1 LAQLLACYAGL
12 KHIDMLK
19 NFFLITLRNTIRDKA
34 YFILN
39 VLGLSLGIAGSIL
52 ILLYVQHEISYDKFH
67 KKADRIYRI
76 NCYAKLEGKEI
87 SIAVTAP
94 PQARVF
100 KEEYPEVEDAT
111 RYYYPNDQKVSYENV
126 TYHEKRFY
134 FADPNFLEMFNFP
147 LIKGDPK
154 TALQK
159 PFSVIITSA
168 MAEKLFGRNDPMGKN
183 IVLNNDKVYQITG
196 IIQFIPVNTHFRFDY
211 LASFNSLELS
221 KSELWLSQ
229 MLETFIV
236 IQKDYSYKKLEAKF
250 EGLMDKFVLPQ
261 IQQFIPIK
269 VNNYK
274 EFEALG
280 NKFQYTLQPL
290 SDLHFSTHYSFGYDE
305 GTDRVYIYFFSVVAI
320 FLLFIACINFMNLST
335 AKFSYRSKEVGI
347 KKVMG
352 SSRSQ
357 LISQFLSESL
367 IITLVAMIISLT
379 LVELVLPSFNRFT
392 GKDLAIGYLNHWYII
407 PSLIAVTLLIGF
419 LAGIYPAFYLSS
431 FKPAEILKAK
441 YNRGTGNIRLRS
453 ALVIVQFSITI
464 ILLIST
470 FIVSSQLKFIRS
482 KDLGFNKENVLVV
495 KNTGDLA
502 DYAETFREKVLKMPN
517 VIQASRTWTFPGEDY
532 NGSTFQIQG
541 DSLNKMYQFEII
553 QGDYDYLPL
562 LGFKIISGRN
572 FSRDFATDNNAI
584 LINESAVK
592 FLGVKDPLGVRLT
605 TPNGQGGQDVLEI
618 IGVFQDVYYKSFHE
632 KIEPMMLS
640 LNTDKYNAFT
650 LVRVKGDLMGAVKQ
664 VEKTWNEFMP
674 GQAFEYVFFDEN
686 FDKLYHA
693 EIRAGRVFTIF
704 SALAVFVACLGLL
717 GLSAFSAEKRTKE
730 IGIRKVHG
738 ASVPGILRLLST
750 EIVILIT
757 ISSVIAWPVVYY
769 FMHKWLQNFA
779 YQTTMHFLT
788 FLLSSCIGL
797 FIAISVV
804 IYQSLKVARV
814 NPVEALKYE

>member
-1 LAQLLACYAGL
+1 MLAIYPA
-12 KHIDMLK
+12 KINDMLK

-52 ILLYVQHEISYDKFH
+52 ILLYVQHELSYDKFH
-67 KKADRIYRI
+67 SRADRTYRI
-76 NCYAKLEGKEI
+76 NCYAKLEGKEL

-100 KEEYPEVEDAT
+100 KEEYPEIEDAT
-111 RYYYPNDQKVSYENV
+111 RYYYPNDQKVTYENV

-134 FADPNFLEMFNFP
+134 FADPNFLEIFNFP

-159 PFSVIITSA
+159 PFSVIITSDI
-168 MAEKLFGRNDPMGKN
+168 AEKLFGQSDPIGKN
-183 IVLNNDKVYQITG
+183 IILNKDKVYQVTG
-196 IIQFIPVNTHFRFDY
+196 VVQNVPINTHFRFDY

-221 KSELWLSQ
+221 KSEFWLSQ
-229 MLETFIV
+229 MLETYIV
-236 IQKDYSYKKLEAKF
+236 IQKDYPYKKLEAKF

-261 IQQFIPIK
+261 VQQLIPIK

-274 EFEALG
+274 EFKALG
-280 NKFQYTLQPL
+280 NLFEFTLQPL
-290 SDLHFSTHYSFGYDE
+290 NDLHFNTHYQFSYDQ
-305 GTDRVYIYFFSVVAI
+305 GTDRVYVYFFSVVAI

-335 AKFSYRSKEVGI
+335 AKYSYRSKEVGI
-347 KKVMG
+347 KKVVG

-367 IITLVAMIISLT
+367 IITLVAMILSLT

-392 GKDLAIGYLNHWYII
+392 GKDLAMGYLSHWYIV
-407 PSLIAVTLLIGF
+407 PSLAMVTLFIGF

-431 FKPAEILKAK
+431 FRPAEILKAK
-441 YNRGTGNIRLRS
+441 FNQGSGNIRLRS
-453 ALVIVQFSITI
+453 ALVVVQFSITI
-464 ILLIST
+464 VLLIST

-495 KNTGDLA
+495 KNTGDLS
-502 DYAETFREKVLKMPN
+502 DQAETFREQVSKLPG
-517 VIQASRTWTFPGEDY
+517 VIQASRSWTFPGESF

-562 LGFKIISGRN
+562 LGFKIKSGRN
-572 FSRDFATDNNAI
+572 FSRDYATDNSAL

-592 FLGVKDPLGVRLT
+592 LLGLKDPIGVRLT
-605 TPNGQGGQDVLEI
+605 TPNDKGSQDVLEI
-618 IGVFQDVYYKSFHE
+618 IGVFEDVYYKSFHE

-640 LNTDKYNAFT
+640 LNTDKNNAYT
-650 LVRVKGDLMGAVKQ
+650 LVRIKGDDLMGTVRE
-664 VEKTWNEFMP
+664 VEKTWKEFLP
-674 GQAFEYVFFDEN
+674 GQAFEYVFMDQN

-704 SALAVFVACLGLL
+704 SVLAVFVACLGLL

-738 ASVPGILRLLST
+738 ASVPVILRLLST

-769 FMHKWLQNFA
+769 FMHQWLQNFA

-788 FLLSSCIGL
+788 FLLSSLIGL
-797 FIAISVV
+797 IIAISVV
-804 IYQSLKVARV
+804 VYQSLKVARV

>member
-1 LAQLLACYAGL
+1 
-12 KHIDMLK
+12 M
-19 NFFLITLRNTIRDKA
+19 
-34 YFILN
+34 
-39 VLGLSLGIAGSIL
+39 
-52 ILLYVQHEISYDKFH
+52 
-67 KKADRIYRI
+67 
-76 NCYAKLEGKEI
+76 
-87 SIAVTAP
+87 
-94 PQARVF
+94 
-100 KEEYPEVEDAT
+100 
-111 RYYYPNDQKVSYENV
+111 
-126 TYHEKRFY
+126 
-134 FADPNFLEMFNFP
+134 
-147 LIKGDPK
+147 
-154 TALQK
+154 
-159 PFSVIITSA
+159 
-168 MAEKLFGRNDPMGKN
+168 
-183 IVLNNDKVYQITG
+183 
-196 IIQFIPVNTHFRFDY
+196 
-211 LASFNSLELS
+211 NS
-221 KSELWLSQ
+221 
-229 MLETFIV
+229 
-236 IQKDYSYKKLEAKF
+236 
-250 EGLMDKFVLPQ
+250 
-261 IQQFIPIK
+261 
-269 VNNYK
+269 YK

-280 NKFQYTLQPL
+280 NKFQFTLQPL
-290 SDLHFSTHYSFGYDE
+290 NDLHFSTQYSFGYDK

-367 IITLVAMIISLT
+367 IITLVSMIISLT

-407 PSLIAVTLLIGF
+407 PSLIAVTLFIGF

-441 YNRGTGNIRLRS
+441 FNRGTGNIRLRS

-470 FIVSSQLKFIRS
+470 FIVSSQLKYIRNAN
-482 KDLGFNKENVLVV
+482 LGFNRENVLVV

-502 DYAETFREKVLKMPN
+502 DYAETFREKVMKLPD
-517 VIQASRTWTFPGEDY
+517 VIQASRTWTFPGEGY

-572 FSRDFATDNNAI
+572 FSRDFATDNNAV

-592 FLGVKDPLGVRLT
+592 FLGVRDPLGLRLT
-605 TPNGQGGQDVLEI
+605 MPNGQGGQDVLEV

-650 LVRVKGDLMGAVKQ
+650 LVRVKGDLMSAVKQ
-664 VEKTWNEFMP
+664 VEKTWSEFMP
-674 GQAFEYVFFDEN
+674 GQAFEYVFMDQNLE
-686 FDKLYHA
+686 KLYHA
-693 EIRAGRVFTIF
+693 EIRASKVFTIF
-704 SALAVFVACLGLL
+704 SVLAVFVACLGLL

-738 ASVPGILRLLST
+738 ASVPVILRLLST

-757 ISSVIAWPVVYY
+757 ISSIIAWPVVYY

-797 FIAISVV
+797 IIAISVV
-804 IYQSLKVARV
+804 VYQSLKVARV

>member
-1 LAQLLACYAGL
+1 
-12 KHIDMLK
+12 MLK

-52 ILLYVQHEISYDKFH
+52 ILLYVQQELSYDKFH
-67 KKADRIYRI
+67 SKADRTFRI
-76 NCYAKLEGKEI
+76 NAYAKLEGKEI
-87 SIAVTAP
+87 SMAVSAP

-100 KEEYPEVEDAT
+100 KEEYPEIEEAT
-111 RYYYPNDQKVSYENV
+111 RYYYPNDQKVTYENI
-126 TYHEKRFY
+126 TYNEKRFY
-134 FADPNFLEMFNFP
+134 FADANFLEIFNFP
-147 LIKGDPK
+147 LLKGNPK

-159 PFSVIITSA
+159 PHSVILTSA
-168 MAEKLFGRNDPMGKN
+168 MAEKLFGPIDPIGKN
-183 IVLNNDKVYQITG
+183 IVLNNDKVYQVTG
-196 IIQFIPVNTHFRFDY
+196 VVQKVPVNTHFRFDY

-221 KSELWLSQ
+221 KSEFWLSQ
-229 MLETFIV
+229 MLETYV
-236 IQKDYSYKKLEAKF
+236 VLQKDYPYKKLEAKF
-250 EGLMDKFVLPQ
+250 EGLLDKFILPQ
-261 IQQFIPIK
+261 IQQLIPIK

-280 NKFQYTLQPL
+280 NIYVFMLQPL
-290 SDLHFSTHYSFGYDE
+290 NDLHFNTRYLFGYDE

-347 KKVMG
+347 KKVVG

-407 PSLIAVTLLIGF
+407 PSLLFVTIFIGF

-441 YNRGTGNIRLRS
+441 FNKGSGNIRLRS
-453 ALVIVQFSITI
+453 VLVVVQFSITI

-470 FIVSSQLKFIRS
+470 FVVASQLKFIRN
-482 KDLGFNKENVLVV
+482 KDLGFNKENLLVV
-495 KNTGDLA
+495 KNSGDLS
-502 DYAETFREKVLKMPN
+502 DQAETFRESVMKLPDV
-517 VIQASRTWTFPGEDY
+517 VQASRSWTFPGEPY
-532 NGSTFQIQG
+532 HGSTFQIQD

-553 QGDYDYLPL
+553 AGDYDFLPL
-562 LGFKIISGRN
+562 LGINIKSGRN
-572 FSRDFATDNNAI
+572 FSREFTTDANAL

-605 TPNGQGGQDVLEI
+605 SPNLQGGQDVYEI

-632 KIEPMMLS
+632 KIEPMLMM
-640 LNTDKYNAFT
+640 LNTDKNNAFT
-650 LVRVKGDLMGAVKQ
+650 IVRIKGDLMGTVRE

-674 GQAFEYVFFDEN
+674 GQAFEYVFIDEN
-686 FDKLYHA
+686 FNKLYQA

-704 SALAVFVACLGLL
+704 SVLAVFVACLGLL

-738 ASVPGILRLLST
+738 ASVPVILRLLST

-757 ISSVIAWPVVYY
+757 ISSFIAWPVVYY
-769 FMHKWLQNFA
+769 FMNKWLQNFA

-797 FIAISVV
+797 AIAISVV
-804 IYQSLKVARV
+804 VYQSLKVARV

>member
-1 LAQLLACYAGL
+1 
-12 KHIDMLK
+12 MLK
-19 NFFLITLRNTIRDKA
+19 NFILITLRNTIRDKA
-34 YFILN
+34 FFILN

-52 ILLYVQHEISYDKFH
+52 ILLYVQHELSYDKFH
-67 KKADRIYRI
+67 NRADRTYRI
-76 NCYAKLEGKEI
+76 NCYAKLEGKEL
-87 SIAVTAP
+87 SMAVTAP

-111 RYYYPNDQKVSYENV
+111 RYYYPFDQKVSFENI

-134 FADPNFLEMFNFP
+134 FADPNFLAIFNFP

-154 TALQK
+154 TALEK
-159 PFSVIITSA
+159 PFSVIITSE
-168 MAEKLFGRNDPMGKN
+168 MAEKLFGQNDPMGKN
-183 IVLNNDKVYQITG
+183 IILNNDKVYQVTG
-196 IIQFIPVNTHFRFDY
+196 VVQKVPLNTHFRFDY

-221 KSELWLSQ
+221 KSEFWLSQ
-229 MLETFIV
+229 MLETYLV
-236 IQKDYSYKKLEAKF
+236 IQKDHPYKELEAKF
-250 EGLMDKFVLPQ
+250 EVLIDKFVLPQ
-261 IQQFIPIK
+261 VQQLIPIR

-274 EFEALG
+274 EFKALG
-280 NKFQYTLQPL
+280 NEYKFTLQPL
-290 SDLHFSTHYSFGYDE
+290 NDLHFSTQYLYGYDE

-347 KKVMG
+347 KKVVG

-367 IITLVAMIISLT
+367 VITLVAMIISLT

-392 GKDLAIGYLNHWYII
+392 GKDLAIGYLSHWYIT
-407 PSLIAVTLLIGF
+407 PLLLFVTIFIGF

-431 FKPAEILKAK
+431 FQPAEILKAK
-441 YNRGTGNIRLRS
+441 FNKGTGNIRLRS
-453 ALVIVQFSITI
+453 ALVVVQFSITI

-470 FIVSSQLKFIRS
+470 FVVASQLKFIRS
-482 KDLGFNKENVLVV
+482 KDLGFNKENLLVV
-495 KNTGDLA
+495 KNTGDLS
-502 DYAETFREKVLKMPN
+502 DQAETFREQLLKLPG
-517 VIQASRTWTFPGEDY
+517 VIQASRSWTFPGEGY

-553 QGDYDYLPL
+553 QGDYDFLPM
-562 LGFKIISGRN
+562 LGFRIKSGRN
-572 FSRDFATDNNAI
+572 FSRDFATDKNAI
-584 LINESAVK
+584 LINERAVK
-592 FLGVKDPLGVRLT
+592 FLGVKDPLGTRLT

-640 LNTDKYNAFT
+640 LNMDKNNAYT
-650 LVRVKGDLMGAVKQ
+650 LVKIKGDDLTGTVRQ
-664 VEKTWNEFMP
+664 VEKTWKEFMP
-674 GQAFEYVFFDEN
+674 GQSFEYVFMDQN

-704 SALAVFVACLGLL
+704 SVLAVFVACLGLL

-738 ASVPGILRLLST
+738 ASVPVILRLLST

-769 FMHKWLQNFA
+769 FMNQWLKNFA

-797 FIAISVV
+797 TIAISVV
-804 IYQSLKVARV
+804 VYQSLKVARI

>member
-1 LAQLLACYAGL
+1 MLAPDPAKLNV
-12 KHIDMLK
+12 MLK

-67 KKADRIYRI
+67 SRADRTYRV
-76 NCYAKLEGKEI
+76 NCYAKLEGKEM
-87 SIAVTAP
+87 SMAVTAP

-111 RYYYPNDQKVSYENV
+111 RYYYPFDQKVSYENV

-134 FADPNFLEMFNFP
+134 FADPNFLEIFNFP
-147 LIKGDPK
+147 LIKGNPK

-159 PFSVIITSA
+159 PFSVIITTA
-168 MAEKLFGRNDPMGKN
+168 MAEKLFGKNDPMGKN
-183 IVLNNDKVYQITG
+183 IILNNDKVYQVTG
-196 IIQFIPVNTHFRFDY
+196 VIKEVPVNTHFRFDY

-221 KSELWLSQ
+221 KSDFWLSQ
-229 MLETFIV
+229 MLETYIV
-236 IQKDYSYKKLEAKF
+236 LHKNLSYKKLEAKL
-250 EGLMDKFVLPQ
+250 EGLMDKFILPQ
-261 IQQFIPIK
+261 IQMLIPIK

-280 NKFQYTLQPL
+280 NIFMFTLQPL
-290 SDLHFSTHYSFGYDE
+290 NDLHFNTQYLLGYDE
-305 GTDRVYIYFFSVVAI
+305 GTDRVYIYFFSVVAV
-320 FLLFIACINFMNLST
+320 FLLFIACINFVNLST
-335 AKFSYRSKEVGI
+335 AKFSHRSKEVGI
-347 KKVMG
+347 KKVVG

-367 IITLVAMIISLT
+367 VITLVAMILSLT
-379 LVELVLPSFNRFT
+379 LVELVLPAFNQFT
-392 GKDLAIGYLNHWYII
+392 GKDLAIHYLSHWYII
-407 PSLIAVTLLIGF
+407 PSLLTVTLLIGF

-431 FKPAEILKAK
+431 FRPAEILKAK
-441 YNRGTGNIRLRS
+441 FNRGAGNIRLRS
-453 ALVIVQFSITI
+453 VLVIVQFSITI

-470 FIVSSQLKFIRS
+470 FVVASQLKFIRS
-482 KDLGFNKENVLVV
+482 KDLGFNKEKVLVV
-495 KNTGDLA
+495 KNTGDLG
-502 DYAETFREKVLKMPN
+502 DQAETFREKVMKLPDVML
-517 VIQASRTWTFPGEDY
+517 ASRSWTFPGEGY
-532 NGSTFQIQG
+532 YGSTYQIQG

-553 QGDYDYLPL
+553 QGDYDFLPL
-562 LGFKIISGRN
+562 LGIRIVSGRN
-572 FSRDFATDNNAI
+572 LSREYATDKKAV

-592 FLGVKDPLGVRLT
+592 FLGVKDPVGTMLT
-605 TPNGQGGQDVLEI
+605 TPNREGGQDVHEI

-632 KIEPMMLS
+632 KIQPMIME
-640 LNTDKYNAFT
+640 LNTDNSNAYT
-650 LVRVKGDLMGAVKQ
+650 LVRVKGDLKHTVRE

-674 GQAFEYVFFDEN
+674 GQDFEYVFIDQN
-686 FDKLYHA
+686 FDKLYKA
-693 EIRAGRVFTIF
+693 EIRAGKVFTLF

-717 GLSAFSAEKRTKE
+717 GLSAFTAEKRTKE

-738 ASVPGILRLLST
+738 ASVPVILRLLST
-750 EIVILIT
+750 EIIILIT
-757 ISSVIAWPVVYY
+757 VSSLIAWPVVYY
-769 FMHKWLQNFA
+769 FMQKWLQNFA

-797 FIAISVV
+797 IIAISVV
-804 IYQSLKVARV
+804 VYQSLKVARV

>member
-1 LAQLLACYAGL
+1 
-12 KHIDMLK
+12 MLK

-52 ILLYVQHEISYDKFH
+52 ILLYVRHELSYDKFH
-67 KKADRIYRI
+67 EKADRTYRI
-76 NCYAKLEGKEI
+76 NSYAKLEGKEM
-87 SIAVTAP
+87 SIAVSAP
-94 PQARVF
+94 PQARAF
-100 KEEYPEVEDAT
+100 KEEYPEIEDAT

-134 FADPNFLEMFNFP
+134 FADPNFLEIFNFP
-147 LIKGDPK
+147 LAKGDPR

-159 PFSVIITSA
+159 PYSVIITAA
-168 MAEKLFGRNDPMGKN
+168 MAEKLFGQSDPIGKN
-183 IVLNNDKVYQITG
+183 IILNNDKVYQVTG
-196 IIQFIPVNTHFRFDY
+196 VVQKVPVNTHFRFDY
-211 LASFNSLELS
+211 LASFNSLDLS
-221 KSELWLSQ
+221 RNEFWLSQ
-229 MLETFIV
+229 MIETYIV
-236 IQKDYSYKKLEAKF
+236 IQKDYPYKKLEAKF
-250 EGLMDKFVLPQ
+250 EGLIDKFVLPQ
-261 IQQFIPIK
+261 VQQLIPIK

-274 EFEALG
+274 EFKALG
-280 NKFQYTLQPL
+280 NIFQFTLQPL
-290 SDLHFSTHYSFGYDE
+290 NDLHFNTQYLYGYDE
-305 GTDRVYIYFFSVVAI
+305 GTDRVYLYFFSVVAI

-347 KKVMG
+347 KKVVG

-357 LISQFLSESL
+357 LINQFLSESL

-379 LVELVLPSFNRFT
+379 LVELVLPAFNRFT

-407 PSLIAVTLLIGF
+407 PSLVAVTLFIGF

-431 FKPAEILKAK
+431 FRPVEILKAK
-441 YNRGTGNIRLRS
+441 FNRGTGNIRLRS

-495 KNTGDLA
+495 KNTGDLS
-502 DYAETFREKVLKMPN
+502 DQAETFREKVLKLPN
-517 VIQASRTWTFPGEDY
+517 VKQVSRSWTFPGEPY
-532 NGSTFQIQG
+532 YGSTYQIQG
-541 DSLNKMYQFEII
+541 DSLDKMYQFEII
-553 QGDYDYLPL
+553 QGDYDFLPL
-562 LGFKIISGRN
+562 LGIKIKTGRN
-572 FSRDFATDNNAI
+572 FSREYATDINAV

-592 FLGVKDPLGVRLT
+592 YLGVKDPIGVRLT
-605 TPNGQGGQDVLEI
+605 TPNRQGGQDVLEI

-632 KIEPMMLS
+632 KIDPMLMS
-640 LNTDKYNAFT
+640 LNTDKSNAFT
-650 LVRVKGDLMGAVKQ
+650 LVRITGDLMGTVKG

-674 GQAFEYVFFDEN
+674 GQAFEYVFIDEN

-704 SALAVFVACLGLL
+704 SVLAVFVACLGLL

-738 ASVPGILRLLST
+738 ASVPVILRLLST

-757 ISSVIAWPVVYY
+757 ISSIIAWPVVYY
-769 FMHKWLQNFA
+769 FMHQWLQNFA

-797 FIAISVV
+797 IIAISVV
-804 IYQSLKVARV
+804 VYQSLRVARV
-814 NPVEALKYE
+814 NPVDALKYE